1 MPTTTSADGTVIAYD
16 IQGAGPVL
24 IYITGALCHRTMR
37 EVVRDGAVFADR
49 FTVVTYDRRG
59 RGDSGE
65 TGEWSLAR
73 ELEDIEALVRAVGGH
88 ARLYGHS
95 SGAVLAAHT
104 AARLGD
110 SVDAIALY
118 DASWAA
124 DDDEA
129 RDYAA
134 LVEEVDGLLRDDRR
148 PAAIRRFLLGIGMPK
163 PFALLLP
170 LLPGWAT
177 MKRLAPTL
185 RYDMALTASPPPLE
199 TIGRIH
205 APLRVMVGQ
214 RSPRELHRVAHAIA
228 AVHRMTPTVVAG
240 QDHLVAPKVVLP
252 ILAEALPDERPP
264 LEE

>member
-59 RGDSGE
+59 RGDSGD

-95 SGAVLAAHT
+95 SGAVLAAHA

-129 RDYAA
+129 REYAA

-148 PAAIRRFLLGIGMPK
+148 PAAIRRFLLGSGMPK

-199 TIGRIH
+199 TIGRI
-205 APLRVMVGQ
+205 APCDGRPAQPAGTAPGRARHRRRAPDDAHGRRRARSSRRAEGRPADPR
-214 RSPRELHRVAHAIA
+214 RSPAR
-228 AVHRMTPTVVAG
+228 
-240 QDHLVAPKVVLP
+240 
-252 ILAEALPDERPP
+252 
-264 LEE
+264 